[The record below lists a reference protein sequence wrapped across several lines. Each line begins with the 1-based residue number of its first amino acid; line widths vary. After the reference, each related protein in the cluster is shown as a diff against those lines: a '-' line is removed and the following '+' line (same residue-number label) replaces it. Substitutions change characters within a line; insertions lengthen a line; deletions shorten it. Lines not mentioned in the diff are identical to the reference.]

1 MAVLQVQVSILLIP
15 ELQEEEEEETT
26 YRHFNGDSGQWCREL
41 NPGRDDGYG
50 ETSNWDRVI
59 WNTRNAKVGSAEKF
73 HADIQSLYNRDW
85 SYAGIIIDLL
95 YNEHNSKKHI
105 LNMLLICSRTLFVRQ
120 WNQLFFVRKQND
132 DKQLFVKKWVFRAK
146 FGDFGGFVGFYS

>member
-15 ELQEEEEEETT
+15 QLQEEEEETT

-73 HADIQSLYNRDW
+73 HADIHSLYNKDW
-85 SYAGIIIDLL
+85 SSAGIFIDRL
-95 YNEHNSKKHI
+95 YNEHNSRKHI
-105 LNMLLICSRTLFVRQ
+105 LKSCFSWIQVQPKVKNFKR
-120 WNQLFFVRKQND
+120 FFKI
-132 DKQLFVKKWVFRAK
+132 FFH
-146 FGDFGGFVGFYS
+146 